1 MRIVGADPLARAP
14 PRLAASIRPVAT
26 LPNLPADLH
35 FLSLLSV
42 PGRTAH
48 LAKLIV
54 ANHFFAN
61 FTPTRHLTREPF
73 KLHVGSEARHSQR
86 PDPQIP
92 AKTPLQ
98 ACRVLQSDGGE
109 YGRGWT
115 NPYCLRS
122 ALVVRTPSFA
132 VAGARSPATP
142 SFPWLGRFVDAPPRR
157 RLAWTWILGARA

>member
-1 MRIVGADPLARAP
+1 M
-14 PRLAASIRPVAT
+14 
-26 LPNLPADLH
+26 H
-35 FLSLLSV
+35 
-42 PGRTAH
+42 GRTAH
-48 LAKLIV
+48 LAKLVV

-73 KLHVGSEARHSQR
+73 KLHVGTEARRLQR

-92 AKTPLQ
+92 AITPPQ
-98 ACRVLQSDGGE
+98 ACRVRHSGGGE

-115 NPYCLRS
+115 NSYRLWS

-142 SFPWLGRFVDAPPRR
+142 SFPRLGRFVDAPPRR
-157 RLAWTWILGARA
+157 RLAWTPPRVVFPLLLHSIDAIRVDFELRTMGILLKSFLYL

>member
-1 MRIVGADPLARAP
+1 MLSRRQITKNERNAARTLGDHNPDAGRQQTYFVAAIPTTVALHTGAGAYETYSSPILT
-14 PRLAASIRPVAT
+14 S
-26 LPNLPADLH
+26 LH
-35 FLSLLSV
+35 H
-42 PGRTAH
+42 P
-48 LAKLIV
+48 
-54 ANHFFAN
+54 
-61 FTPTRHLTREPF
+61 TREPF

-115 NPYCLRS
+115 NPYRLRS